1 MTARPVTPI
10 CAVLLI
16 RLAPKDLGIGA
27 AVLSTSMPPSPILTC
42 RYFVRTRGSYDV
54 AQADTH
60 KSPVALTRRTRPR
73 VRRTRAPGA
82 VRGAPPRRTTRNRGL
97 IPAIWATGW
106 PIAALSW
113 PVSSAYFCP
122 S

>member
-1 MTARPVTPI
+1 MTPI

-42 RYFVRTRGSYDV
+42 RYFVRTRGSHDV

-60 KSPVALTRRTRPR
+60 KSPRRTHPTYASPR
-73 VRRTRAPGA
+73 APHPRTGCRTRCTAEAHDAQQGPHPGHL
-82 VRGAPPRRTTRNRGL
+82 GNR
-97 IPAIWATGW
+97 
-106 PIAALSW
+106 AADSRLVLAGSQRLLL
-113 PVSSAYFCP
+113 PLLTHV
-122 S
+122 